1 MNEVYQ
7 DFELQKQGMKQFI
20 QGDLDRIIL
29 KVVEEATEL
38 NEVLIKT
45 LTKREDLKPPITK
58 IIEEAGDLTFRL
70 NVLANKL
77 GIVKQIKDREAEK
90 FQQVLEWH
98 KNKK

>member
-7 DFELQKQGMKQFI
+7 DFEMQKQGMKQFI

-29 KVVEEATEL
+29 KVIEEATEL
-38 NEVLIKT
+38 NEVLVKT
-45 LTKREDLKPPITK
+45 LTKREDLKPPIEK

-90 FQQVLEWH
+90 FQQVLQWH
-98 KNKK
+98 KKNN

>member
-7 DFELQKQGMKQFI
+7 DFEMQKKGMNQFI
-20 QGDLDRIIL
+20 QGDLDKIIL

-38 NEVLIKT
+38 NEVLVKT
-45 LTKREDLKPPITK
+45 LTKREDLKPPTAK
-58 IIEEAGDLTFRL
+58 IIEEAGDLLFRL

>member
-7 DFELQKQGMKQFI
+7 DFEMQKQGMKQFI

-38 NEVLIKT
+38 NEVLVKT
-45 LTKREDLKPPITK
+45 LTKREDLKPPIAK